1 MFQWEGKPAA
11 FRLVLVHDA
20 HTADYCVCVQHDGQK
35 STREKNPYVDFDTCH
50 IIFVTEDLDYGTRA
64 LGCLTHG
71 TIITKGRE
79 VRSPESG
86 VLCNTCRLVRRFR
99 VEQDQREVGA
109 QRLHIAAIRH
119 RVPGRE
125 NDQAD
130 EYQEHGDV
138 QTDID
143 LETTVIA
150 PSLTRLNREAHVSRG
165 VTAVP
170 VLLRVDPVVVNSV
183 LVEKN
188 VRFVICTRAF
198 QSGSVQS
205 LTPVLTGLSLFP
217 DIQLLL

>member
-1 MFQWEGKPAA
+1 MEHVDMFQWEGKPAA
-11 FRLVLVHDA
+11 FRLVLIHDA

-79 VRSPESG
+79 VWSPESG
-86 VLCNTCRLVRRFR
+86 ILCDTCRFVRRFR

-109 QRLHIAAIRH
+109 QRLNIAAIRH

-150 PSLTRLNREAHVSRG
+150 PSLTRLNREAHVS
-165 VTAVP
+165 
-170 VLLRVDPVVVNSV
+170 
-183 LVEKN
+183 
-188 VRFVICTRAF
+188 
-198 QSGSVQS
+198 
-205 LTPVLTGLSLFP
+205 
-217 DIQLLL
+217 